1 MVLHEKYKRA
11 LLRKGNYTLVPN
23 VLLTG
28 NHWSLSGKPM
38 EFRHRMLLV
47 ALLSLD
53 FHGGWFKAGRRALKK
68 SGLGNDTIARATE
81 ELVAA
86 GLIKVSAKPNC
97 LTEYNL
103 DGFYERFLGDTQL
116 SQTPST
122 SEAPAPRPYIRPA
135 DLAAALAASDDK

>member
-1 MVLHEKYKRA
+1 MNIHEKYKRA
-11 LLRKGNYTLVPN
+11 LMRRGGFTIIPN

-28 NHWSLSGKPM
+28 DHWSLDGRPM

-68 SGLGNDTIARATE
+68 SGLGNDAIARATE

-86 GLIKVSAKPNC
+86 GLVKVSAKPNC

-103 DGFYERFLGDTQL
+103 EGFYERFLEDGQPPE
-116 SQTPST
+116 TPST
-122 SEAPAPRPYIRPA
+122 PEVPAPRAYTRPA